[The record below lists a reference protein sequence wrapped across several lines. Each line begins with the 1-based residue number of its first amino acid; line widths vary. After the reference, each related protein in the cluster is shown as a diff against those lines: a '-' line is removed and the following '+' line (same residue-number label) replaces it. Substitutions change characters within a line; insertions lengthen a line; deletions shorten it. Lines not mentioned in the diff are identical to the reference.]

1 MEITLLLQ
9 SGLGLV
15 FVLAFLI
22 FLLLSARKRRVQQ
35 SENEVKTVNEP
46 VVDLESL
53 KAIIE
58 HKKTTSK
65 ELQKALALVLK
76 HYGVIPSKIGVL
88 YHHDFQIY
96 MDILFSICI
105 HPNTNKQIILDFDK
119 ELERLNPEYKIE
131 INEVLTR
138 GLNSREV

>member
-9 SGLGLV
+9 SGLALV
-15 FVLAFLI
+15 FVLGFLI
-22 FLLLSARKRRVQQ
+22 FLLLLARKKRVPQ
-35 SENEVKTVNEP
+35 SVNEVKVVNEP

-58 HKKTTSK
+58 HKRTTSK
-65 ELQKALALVLK
+65 ELQEALDLVLK
-76 HYGVIPSKIGVL
+76 HYGVIPNKIGVL

-105 HPNTNKQIILDFDK
+105 HPNTNKKIILGFDK
-119 ELERLNPEYKIE
+119 ELERLNPEYKVE
-131 INEVLTR
+131 INEAITR

>member
-1 MEITLLLQ
+1 MEIPLLLQ

-22 FLLLSARKRRVQQ
+22 FLLLSAKKKRVQQ
-35 SENEVKTVNEP
+35 SANEVKAVNEP

-58 HKKTTSK
+58 HKRTTSK
-65 ELQKALALVLK
+65 ELQEALDLVLK
-76 HYGVIPSKIGVL
+76 HYGVIPSKVGVL

-105 HPNTNKQIILDFDK
+105 HPNTNKKIILGFDK
-119 ELERLNPEYKIE
+119 ELERLNPEYKVE
-131 INEVLTR
+131 INEAITR